1 MDSIP
6 FQILH
11 HGARDTVTGSCH
23 ELRLAGDSRPGLLV
37 DCGLLQERGAE
48 AGGRIDFPVA
58 HLKALVL
65 THVHIDHCGRLPY
78 LLAAGFSGP
87 IFCSAPSAKLLPLVL
102 EDALRVGISRDRQRV
117 DKLLKAVMARVQ
129 VLPYGTWRSLDL
141 SPDFTVGIR
150 LQPAGHI
157 LGSAYV
163 EVELGH
169 AGKKQRI
176 VFSGDLGA
184 PYTPL
189 LPAPKPPERADVLV
203 LESTY
208 GDRLHAGRRERRAA
222 LQTVIEQ
229 ALADRGAV
237 LIPAFSIGRTQ
248 ELLYELEEIIHRNR
262 KRFAARNLPWP
273 ELEVILD
280 SPLASRFTEAFR
292 ALRPYWDAESHQRL
306 RAGRRPLGF
315 EQLTTIDSHEAHA
328 FAVAHIRKTARP
340 CIVLAASGMCAGGR
354 IVNYLRELLPDPRS
368 DVVFVGYQ
376 ASGTPGRAIQEYGP
390 RGGYVLLDGERIAIR
405 ARVHTLSGYSAHADQ
420 SNLVSFVRR
429 MRTKPALIRLVHGE
443 PEAKRALKR
452 ALHLQLPDSRIEF

>member
-1 MDSIP
+1 MKSFYEVI
-6 FQILH
+6 H
-11 HGARDTVTGSCH
+11 HGGRHTVTGSCH
-23 ELRLAGDSRPGLLV
+23 ELRLTGCDGQPGLLV

-48 AGGRIDFPVA
+48 EGPQIDFPVT

-65 THVHIDHCGRLPY
+65 THVHIDHCGRIPY
-78 LLAAGFSGP
+78 LIEAGFDGP
-87 IFCSAPSAKLLPLVL
+87 IYCSAPSARFLPLVL
-102 EDALRVGISRDRQRV
+102 EDAVRLGITRDRRLVETLLKRIMQRV
-117 DKLLKAVMARVQ
+117 RSV
-129 VLPYGTWRSLDL
+129 PYGVWQPLALADDVESA
-141 SPDFTVGIR
+141 IR

-163 EVELGH
+163 EVSLCQKGVS
-169 AGKKQRI
+169 QRV

-189 LPAPKPPERADVLV
+189 LPAPKPPARADLLV

-208 GDRLHAGRRERRAA
+208 GDRNHTGRRERRAG
-222 LQTVIEQ
+222 LQTVVEQ

-248 ELLYELEEIIHRNR
+248 ELLYEIEDIIYRNR
-262 KRFAARNLPWP
+262 RRFAAQGLPWA

-292 ALRPYWDAESHQRL
+292 SLRPFWDAEAHRRF
-306 RAGRRPLGF
+306 RAGRLPLNF
-315 EQLTTIDSHEAHA
+315 DQLTTIDSHEAHE

-354 IVNYLRELLPDPRS
+354 IVNYLRELLPDPRT

-376 ASGTPGRAIQEYGP
+376 AAGTPGREIQEYGP
-390 RGGYVLLDGERIAIR
+390 RGGYVFLDGERIDIR
-405 ARVHTLSGYSAHADQ
+405 ARIHTLSGYSAHADQ
-420 SNLVSFVRR
+420 KDLLAFVRR
-429 MRTKPALIRLVHGE
+429 MPQPPKAIRLVHGE
-443 PEAKRALKR
+443 EGVKMVLKAKLEAVM
-452 ALHLQLPDSRIEF
+452 PDCLVDV